1 MRISDW
7 SSDVCS
13 SDLRPSPPSPPD
25 GRLRHCRKRSG
36 SRSSI
41 ALSAGRHRLLT
52 LPYRRAPPARSGL
65 LALFREQF
73 QAQSVELDE
82 ARRNLLVIGA
92 GVVLEGDM
100 ALAVEAER
108 RLAADDAGVALVKL
122 EADGAGDVR
131 RAMVDR
137 RLQHLAFGREPEAVV
152 DEIGRAHV

>member
-13 SDLRPSPPSPPD
+13 SDL
-25 GRLRHCRKRSG
+25 
-36 SRSSI
+36 
-41 ALSAGRHRLLT
+41 
-52 LPYRRAPPARSGL
+52 SGL

-82 ARRNLLVIGA
+82 ARRILLVIGA

-131 RAMVDR
+131 LAMVDR

-152 DEIGRAHV
+152 DELGIFRHQLVLEVRGAAVER